1 MKSVG
6 LVSAVALLVMSITLW
21 DETCGHIDEPVKID
35 GPTDK
40 VQTTETRECL
50 RTKGPQNNESCNAF
64 EQRWLNKSDA
74 KILRSNITTTME
86 GVSKKDVVVTIGCYG
101 LYTFSQEMIGACA
114 DPKLLLDLLLCQYD
128 YLDNKTVILS
138 QFHNVK
144 TRDDIINWMS
154 DFKKCI
160 GTTSYPP
167 PVEEDSDS
175 TEEIWGSVDV
185 ISIFIEPAKQ
195 MRAYIEKNNL

>member
-1 MKSVG
+1 MKSLG
-6 LVSAVALLVMSITLW
+6 LLSVVALLVTSIPLW
-21 DETCGHIDEPVKID
+21 DEAYGHIDEPVKID

-40 VQTTETRECL
+40 VQATEARECL

-74 KILRSNITTTME
+74 KSFRSNITTTME

-101 LYTFSQEMIGACA
+101 MYTFAQEMIGACA

-128 YLDNKTVILS
+128 YLENKTAILN

-167 PVEEDSDS
+167 PLEDSDS
-175 TEEIWGSVDV
+175 SEEIWESVDV
-185 ISIFIEPAKQ
+185 VSIFLEPAKR
-195 MRAYIEKNNL
+195 MRAYIEKNNV